1 VDIADDHHVV
11 RHVPYQ
17 KLLKDEDGNV
27 ADSNGAAYGI
37 FPQAFELREE
47 DRNKLSV
54 NWVEFFGKTTYPKN
68 LDACI
73 QDIRQNRGIKNG
85 ARCGFGIGLVS
96 KIKSVCHSSGFT
108 KVKIV
113 HDPTRGNKSHTSII
127 RLPMNDSGLMQS
139 LAYDAFTEIMLNS

>member
-1 VDIADDHHVV
+1 MDIPDHHHVV
-11 RHVPYQ
+11 RHVPFQ
-17 KLLKDEDGNV
+17 KLLKDENGNV

-37 FPQAFELREE
+37 LPQAFELREIDE
-47 DRNKLSV
+47 KKLSV
-54 NWVEFFGKTTYPKN
+54 NWVEFFKKTTYPEN

-73 QDIRQNRGIKNG
+73 QEIRRTREITK
-85 ARCGFGIGLVS
+85 RSGFGVGLVS

-139 LAYDAFTEIMLNS
+139 LAYDAFTEIKLNS